1 MCGYAIQL
9 AAFVTSAFL
18 KRIKKSMANK
28 QSTQTLTLLS
38 QLAGDEVELAMKA
51 LAQAMKQLEQ
61 GQQQKSLLSQYQQE
75 YQQQWQTV
83 VQKGLKADL
92 YRNFQGFFSQLET
105 AVNSQNAQIEQL
117 QAVVLQRQQVL
128 QEKQRKQKS
137 YEVLITRAR
146 TLNEKIER
154 KRDQKLMDEFASR
167 AKRTTM

>member
-1 MCGYAIQL
+1 
-9 AAFVTSAFL
+9 
-18 KRIKKSMANK
+18 MANK

-105 AVNSQNAQIEQL
+105 AVTSQNAQIEQL
-117 QAVVLQRQQVL
+117 QAVVFQRQQML
-128 QEKQRKQKS
+128 QEKQRKHKS
-137 YEVLITRAR
+137 YEVLITRAQI
-146 TLNEKIER
+146 LNEKIER

-167 AKRTTM
+167 AKRTTL

>member
-1 MCGYAIQL
+1 
-9 AAFVTSAFL
+9 
-18 KRIKKSMANK
+18 MANK

-105 AVNSQNAQIEQL
+105 AVTSQNAQIEQL
-117 QAVVLQRQQVL
+117 QAVVFQRQQML

-137 YEVLITRAR
+137 YEVLITRAQI
-146 TLNEKIER
+146 LNEKIER

-167 AKRTTM
+167 AKRTTL

>member
-1 MCGYAIQL
+1 
-9 AAFVTSAFL
+9 
-18 KRIKKSMANK
+18 MANK

-117 QAVVLQRQQVL
+117 QAVVVQRQQML

-137 YEVLITRAR
+137 YEVLITRAQ

-154 KRDQKLMDEFASR
+154 KRDQKMMDEFASR
-167 AKRTTM
+167 AKRTSL

>member
-1 MCGYAIQL
+1 
-9 AAFVTSAFL
+9 
-18 KRIKKSMANK
+18 MANK

-51 LAQAMKQLEQ
+51 LAHAMKQLEQ

>member
-1 MCGYAIQL
+1 
-9 AAFVTSAFL
+9 
-18 KRIKKSMANK
+18 MAT

-38 QLAGDEVELAMKA
+38 QLAGDEVEAAMQA

-61 GQQQKSLLSQYQQE
+61 GRQQQTLLGQYQQE
-75 YQQQWQTV
+75 YQQQWQSV

-105 AVNSQNAQIEQL
+105 AVQSQNAQIEQL
-117 QAVVLQRQQVL
+117 QAVVSHRQQIL

-137 YEVLITRAR
+137 YEVLISRAN
-146 TLNEKIER
+146 TLHEKIER
-154 KRDQKLMDEFASR
+154 KRDQKMMDEFASR

>member
-9 AAFVTSAFL
+9 AAIVTSAVL
-18 KRIKKSMANK
+18 KRIKNMANK

-117 QAVVLQRQQVL
+117 QAVVLQRRLNVPSL
-128 QEKQRKQKS
+128 QALKS
-137 YEVLITRAR
+137 VR
-146 TLNEKIER
+146 
-154 KRDQKLMDEFASR
+154 
-167 AKRTTM
+167 